1 MTAEGAFNTRC
12 MFNENGKCHFHAS
25 YETLCTL
32 CFNFSEPGSSK
43 KPVTGLLS
51 YINDLGL
58 VGSIFPT
65 GNTSQSTLK
74 SE

>member
-1 MTAEGAFNTRC
+1 MVMDSALSSRC

-25 YETLCTL
+25 YETSCSL

-58 VGSIFPT
+58 VGSIFPS
-65 GNTSQSTLK
+65 GNTSQTTLK
-74 SE
+74 QD